1 MEKVCPLIKAPCLE
15 HGCEFWEHLVGM
27 NPQTGQPMD
36 EWKCAIKWLP
46 VLLVEN
52 SNQQRQTAA
61 SVDKCANQIHRQRV
75 EFIAALPEEAKVRIV
90 QDQVRLVEG
99 PSNGNDS

>member
-1 MEKVCPLIKAPCLE
+1 MKKLCPLLRKPCIQDR
-15 HGCEFWEHLVGM
+15 CEFWVHLMGM

-36 EWKCAIKWLP
+36 EWSCTFRWLP

-61 SVDKCANQIHRQRV
+61 SVDKTANQIARSRA
-75 EFIAALPEEAKVRIV
+75 EFIAALPEEAK
-90 QDQVRLVEG
+90 QRLVQEQVHLID
-99 PSNGNDS
+99 PKTNGQ